1 MGFEYYLNER
11 SKFTESQSSQPWFSR
26 LYWYLWYS
34 LVFITTQRW
43 YIAAPYIRSHL
54 DSIESPNRCQ
64 EYGDIG
70 WYRIVGMDRFFVGR
84 GNKILPSLEGTLS
97 EGICLNNS
105 SSLFILTINLYERH
119 LRRLSYAIIYWPRQT
134 QTTFFVASS
143 NYVTITLM
151 FNRFRAERV
160 ELWVARWV
168 STWCAT
174 CDSWLSFIFHSKV
187 GLRAGPS
194 VDLSQPSLLP
204 RSTVMQYRLTDTG
217 AVFFERGTGGGVLWL
232 NRLF

>member
-34 LVFITTQRW
+34 LVFISAQRW
-43 YIAAPYIRSHL
+43 YIAAPCIRPHL
-54 DSIESPNRCQ
+54 DGIESSNRCQ

-70 WYRIVGMDRFFVGR
+70 WYRIVGMDRFFVDR
-84 GNKILPSLEGTLS
+84 SNKILPSLEGTLS

-119 LRRLSYAIIYWPRQT
+119 LRRLSYATIYWPRQT

-168 STWCAT
+168 STWCGYLRSMAE
-174 CDSWLSFIFHSKV
+174 LHLPSK
-187 GLRAGPS
+187 GWNSCRPIC
-194 VDLSQPSLLP
+194 
-204 RSTVMQYRLTDTG
+204 RLIP
-217 AVFFERGTGGGVLWL
+217 AVFTSAEYCHAVSTYGHWC
-232 NRLF
+232 RLFWEGHGWGRSLT